1 MDIGSWGGGAVLALV
16 AVLWLVYLVP
26 TWHKRQEYLATER
39 NAVRLQQTLR
49 VLAQTAELPEEVRVE
64 ANARSVADAQRIL
77 RDEEGKREAL
87 RRAHEAARQRALT
100 RELAAAAPVLRA
112 ADHDPALAARRL
124 RRSRL
129 VATLVLALSAVA
141 LVAGLASFAA
151 LWLLAVAGLVF
162 GAGSVVLLTQLAA
175 VSRARARRQLQQA
188 AAAPGEAQ
196 PLRDFSDGFD
206 AEAAEAE
213 PATSREWTP
222 VPVPRPL
229 YLRRGRQRLAAVP
242 PVGAQA
248 RLDAA
253 SAAPAAAPAA
263 GAVAAGA
270 GAGSTVSASRAG
282 APVTGLAAARR
293 RSAAAA
299 AASSAAS
306 SAAASSAAGTPAA
319 VLRAESERS
328 VQALRE
334 SQRAQHDA
342 LREAARAEAAL
353 SASRAP
359 RPAARVAAEAPR
371 GEATASGADAG
382 QAARTAPPAPAAPPS
397 RFARMGIIDDLGESS
412 FRLDEALERRRA
424 V

>member
-112 ADHDPALAARRL
+112 ADHDPALAARRI

-206 AEAAEAE
+206 DEAAEAQ

-299 AASSAAS
+299 AASSAA
-306 SAAASSAAGTPAA
+306 ASSAATTPAA

-359 RPAARVAAEAPR
+359 RPAARVTAEALR
-371 GEATASGADAG
+371 GEATASGAEAR
-382 QAARTAPPAPAAPPS
+382 QATRTAPPAPAAPPS